1 MKKVEALVRRE
12 SNVMRL
18 ALAKWDPFKPL
29 CLIRRQRQPHSLSLN
44 KATMNAPP
52 PQVAQVAPVE
62 ADAGGRYAFNPTLKW
77 DPQVEAYLSQAYG
90 GPHFWRISSA
100 LTRPSCYSSLRV
112 NTLKSSTPHVN
123 AKLLNLLSQQQQE
136 SSFISHDPALPDVLY
151 VSGTGPHHVP
161 YHHHPAHP
169 LKEVIVSRKCAEAVL
184 RGAQIYV
191 PGVMACSAHVEKGD
205 KVAVSVAIE
214 KPTETGGWTL
224 GITRGTVLHGIPS
237 DVRYED
243 RHGLYIGE
251 GVASMS
257 RTGIF
262 RAKEGIAVEMTNRV
276 YRLPSFNDVLEG
288 EIFLQNLPS
297 IVTARVLDPQ
307 PGERILDMCAAP
319 GGKTTAIAILMKDK
333 GEVIALDR
341 SHNKVMDILKLADEM
356 EIKCIKA
363 YKLDAL
369 KSVNS
374 NMSIPDENEVMLE
387 EQSVIVDEE
396 CYDLTNLQ
404 KEEKGRYLSKAVM
417 RKRMRQLR
425 NGPGKNNSKGGKVAN
440 SKGFAPNSFDHV
452 LLDAPCSALGLRP
465 RLFAAEET
473 IESLRRHGTYQR
485 RMFDRAVQLV
495 RPGGVIVYSTC
506 TINPG
511 ENEALVRYALD
522 TYEFLTLVPQSPKI
536 GGPGIVGSY
545 RIDETHT
552 EEWLKESE
560 AELVQRFDPV
570 SDTDTIGFFIAK
582 FMVGMKREA

>member
-1 MKKVEALVRRE
+1 
-12 SNVMRL
+12 MRS
-18 ALAKWDPFKPL
+18 APDKDPPSL
-29 CLIRRQRQPHSLSLN
+29 ILIRRQRRSHSHSLVLKKK
-44 KATMNAPP
+44 KAM
-52 PQVAQVAPVE
+52 QVQVQVDV
-62 ADAGGRYAFNPTLKW
+62 DAAGRYAFTPSLKW
-77 DPQVEAYLSQAYG
+77 DPHVEAYFSHAYG
-90 GPHFWRISSA
+90 ASHFSRISSA
-100 LTRPSCYSSLRV
+100 LTRPSSYSCLRV
-112 NTLKSSTPHVN
+112 NTLKTSTHLVHS
-123 AKLLNLLSQQQQE
+123 KLLQLLRHQHQHPPLISQN
-136 SSFISHDPALPDVLY
+136 PALPDVLY
-151 VSGTGPHHVP
+151 VWGTGPHHP
-161 YHHHPAHP
+161 SYHPHPRPAAP
-169 LKEVIVSRKCAEAVL
+169 LKEVIISRKCAEAVL

-214 KPTETGGWTL
+214 KPTHTGGWTL
-224 GITRGTVLHGIPS
+224 GITRGTVLHGTPS
-237 DVRYED
+237 DIRYED

-251 GVASMS
+251 GVAFMS

-276 YRLPSFNDVLEG
+276 YHLPSFNDVLEG

-307 PGERILDMCAAP
+307 PGEKILDMCAAP

-369 KSVNS
+369 KSVN
-374 NMSIPDENEVMLE
+374 MSITDENEVKSE

-396 CYDLTNLQ
+396 CLDLTNLQ
-404 KEEKGRYLSKAVM
+404 KDEKGRYLSKAVM
-417 RKRMRQLR
+417 RKRMRQMR
-425 NGPGKNNSKGGKVAN
+425 NGPGKNNSKGSKVAN
-440 SKGFAPNSFDHV
+440 SKGFAPNSFDRV

-473 IESLRRHGTYQR
+473 VDSLRRHGTYQR

-522 TYEFLTLVPQSPKI
+522 TYGFLTLAPQSPKI

-570 SDTDTIGFFIAK
+570 SDMDTIGFFIAK